1 MKIIIGK
8 KREAHWEIE
17 NEIIKV
23 YSKPQIVFGKLKL
36 ENEIHL
42 NKIDNIDI
50 YFTSQPMAGA
60 ATGYAPFSHTHQIMF
75 NIKMKNNECASF
87 NILTGT
93 NRDELIQAIN
103 YLIDQNICF
112 IDQYNLISLIN
123 NKDKKIWNGIEEII
137 KVNKLPY
144 SRHKVS

>member
-8 KREAHWEIE
+8 KKEAHWEID

-42 NKIDNIDI
+42 NEIDNIDI

-60 ATGYAPFSHTHQIMF
+60 ATGYAPFSYVHQIMF
-75 NIKMKNNECASF
+75 NIKMKNNECTSF
-87 NILTGT
+87 NILTST

-112 IDQYNLISLIN
+112 IDQYNLISLIY
-123 NKDKKIWNGIEEII
+123 NKDIKIWNGIEEII

>member
-1 MKIIIGK
+1 M
-8 KREAHWEIE
+8 
-17 NEIIKV
+17 
-23 YSKPQIVFGKLKL
+23 